1 MYEEGTILYF
11 NPFIFPDGSMPKPK
25 YFVVICR
32 KEDKLVLA
40 SLPTS
45 KDHIPANIEQK
56 HGCIDLPAINFNCY
70 CYVAGRLVAEDG
82 SGNHFAFPLNTYI
95 YGFRINL
102 FDVEIFAQQIR
113 EGRMNLEVK
122 GRLYPNE
129 FEDLVLCLKN
139 SSSVKRKYRR
149 MLEDR

>member
-1 MYEEGTILYF
+1 MLK
-11 NPFIFPDGSMPKPK
+11 SW
-25 YFVVICR
+25 
-32 KEDKLVLA
+32 
-40 SLPTS
+40 
-45 KDHIPANIEQK
+45 
-56 HGCIDLPAINFNCY
+56 
-70 CYVAGRLVAEDG
+70 
-82 SGNHFAFPLNTYI
+82 LNTYI

-139 SSSVKRKYRR
+139 SSSVKRKFRR